1 MALSR
6 RKLLTSAAAVGAL
19 SASGAVF
26 APAIAQAR
34 PVRIG
39 ILAPR
44 SGIAAAPGENGIRAT
59 QWAAERF
66 NAQGGIAGRK
76 IELVIEEESSPK
88 DTIERF
94 SKLVQQE
101 KVDCV
106 QGIIS
111 TGAGLALG
119 PVVEE
124 ARALTIYWD
133 GTTQDGVDEKIPN
146 PRYLFRSTD
155 NECEAI
161 MASLL
166 AIKHWKGQFV
176 TVAGINPDYSYG
188 RNNMAA
194 FIALLKRF
202 NIDHKVVT
210 EQWPKVGTMD
220 LTSHVAALKAAKP
233 DLIFSSLLFA
243 DLPVFMKQAHAAEL
257 TKGTKLVFPAA
268 GWQHTLMKKEF
279 TPEGML
285 FGHNTLYF
293 ANPNA
298 SPLAKEFVAWYERTH
313 KDYPELGGR
322 SRLFRHRVL
331 QGGGGEGGDREGRQL
346 AVAGRRHRRDG
357 RAVGRKPRRQGLL
370 AQGPHRRPDLRPG
383 LHHPQ
388 QQVRLRDARHVSRR
402 CSRPTCRSRRARIS
416 GSGSR
421 PRSSR
426 SDRIGRCPHSPISCS
441 AACFTPPSCFW
452 SPPGC
457 SSCSACRRSSI
468 SPAARSMRSAP
479 ISALRFV
486 GYARGRRPVA
496 LADAAGIASSPGC
509 CSASSARRSS
519 ACCAASTIG
528 TKAFSS
534 FSPSPCC

>member
-1 MALSR
+1 MTVSR
-6 RKLLTSAAAVGAL
+6 RTLLKSAAALGAR
-19 SASGAVF
+19 SVAGEIP
-26 APAIAQAR
+26 APAIAQNK

-59 QWAAERF
+59 QWAVERF
-66 NAQGGIAGRK
+66 NAAGGIGGRQ
-76 IELVIEEESSPK
+76 IEVVLDEESSPK

-111 TGAGLALG
+111 TGVGLALG

-161 MASLL
+161 MSSLL
-166 AIKHWKGQFV
+166 TIKNWKGKFK

-194 FIALLKRF
+194 FVALLKRF
-202 NIDHKVVT
+202 NIEHTVVT
-210 EQWPKVGTMD
+210 EQWPKVGTME

-243 DLPVFMKQAHAAEL
+243 DLPVFMKQADAAEL

-293 ANPNA
+293 DNPNA
-298 SPLAKEFVAWYERTH
+298 TPMAKEFVAWYFDKQR
-313 KDYPELGGR
+313 DYPNWEADRAYFAIASYKAAVEAAAKAKGTAWPSNDDVIDSMVGLSVESLGGKGSWR
-322 SRLFRHRVL
+322 KDHIADQTFV
-331 QGGGGEGGDREGRQL
+331 QGFSTHNNKYDFVTL
-346 AVAGRRHRRDG
+346 D
-357 RAVGRKPRRQGLL
+357 P
-370 AQGPHRRPDLRPG
+370 
-383 LHHPQ
+383 
-388 QQVRLRDARHVSRR
+388 
-402 CSRPTCRSRRARIS
+402 ARIETMY
-416 GSGSR
+416 
-421 PRSSR
+421 
-426 SDRIGRCPHSPISCS
+426 S
-441 AACFTPPSCFW
+441 ADLQK
-452 SPPGC
+452 PPG
-457 SSCSACRRSSI
+457 ANFWDWLKT
-468 SPAARSMRSAP
+468 AP
-479 ISALRFV
+479 FKV
-486 GYARGRRPVA
+486 
-496 LADAAGIASSPGC
+496 
-509 CSASSARRSS
+509 
-519 ACCAASTIG
+519 
-528 TKAFSS
+528 
-534 FSPSPCC
+534 

>member
-6 RKLLTSAAAVGAL
+6 RTLLKSAAAGSAL
-19 SASGAVF
+19 ISAGAVY
-26 APAIAQAR
+26 APAIAQNK
-34 PVRIG
+34 PIRIG

-44 SGIAAAPGENGIRAT
+44 SGIAAAPGKNGIRAA

-66 NAQGGIAGRK
+66 NAGGGIAGRK
-76 IELVIEEESSPK
+76 VELVIEEESTPK

-94 SKLVQQE
+94 SRLVQQE

-111 TGAGLALG
+111 TGVGLALG

-161 MASLL
+161 MSSLL
-166 AIKHWKGQFV
+166 TIKHWKGTFV

-194 FIALLKRF
+194 FIAMLKRF
-202 NIDHKVVT
+202 NIEHNLVT
-210 EQWPKVGTMD
+210 EQWPKVGTME

-243 DLPVFMKQAHAAEL
+243 DLPIFMKQAHAAEL
-257 TKGTKLVFPAA
+257 TRSTKLVFPAA

-298 SPLAKEFVAWYERTH
+298 SPLAKEFVAWYEQTY
-313 KDYPELGGR
+313 KDYPEWEADRAYFAIASYKAAVEAAAKAKNASWPSQDDVIEALVGLSVESLGGKSSWR
-322 SRLFRHRVL
+322 KDHIAEQTFVQGFTTHNNRYDFVTLGTFETMFSTDL
-331 QGGGGEGGDREGRQL
+331 Q
-346 AVAGRRHRRDG
+346 
-357 RAVGRKPRRQGLL
+357 K
-370 AQGPHRRPDLRPG
+370 
-383 LHHPQ
+383 
-388 QQVRLRDARHVSRR
+388 
-402 CSRPTCRSRRARIS
+402 
-416 GSGSR
+416 
-421 PRSSR
+421 
-426 SDRIGRCPHSPISCS
+426 
-441 AACFTPPSCFW
+441 
-452 SPPGC
+452 PPG
-457 SSCSACRRSSI
+457 ANFWEWI
-468 SPAARSMRSAP
+468 KTAQ
-479 ISALRFV
+479 FKV
-486 GYARGRRPVA
+486 
-496 LADAAGIASSPGC
+496 
-509 CSASSARRSS
+509 
-519 ACCAASTIG
+519 
-528 TKAFSS
+528 
-534 FSPSPCC
+534 

>member
-1 MALSR
+1 GPSKANNSRHNKSTREEAMAVSR
-6 RKLLTSAAAVGAL
+6 RTLLKSAAAA
-19 SASGAVF
+19 SAISIAGVK
-26 APAIAQAR
+26 APALAQNK

-59 QWAAERF
+59 QWAVARF
-66 NAQGGIAGRK
+66 NANDGIAGRK

-94 SKLVQQE
+94 SQLVQQE

-111 TGAGLALG
+111 TGIALALG

-133 GTTQDGVDEKIPN
+133 GTTQDGVDEKLPS

-155 NECEAI
+155 NECEAV
-161 MASLL
+161 MSSLL
-166 AIKHWKGQFV
+166 TIKHWKGKFV

-194 FIALLKRF
+194 FVAILKRF
-202 NIDHKVVT
+202 NIEHKVVT

-243 DLPVFMKQAHAAEL
+243 DLPVFMKQAHAAGL

-268 GWQHTLMKKEF
+268 GFQHTLMKKEF

-293 ANPNA
+293 AHPNA
-298 SPLAKEFVAWYERTH
+298 TALQKEFVAWYADKH
-313 KDYPELGGR
+313 KDYPNWEADRAYFALASYKAAVEKAAAAKGGSWPSTDDSIAAMDGLSVDSLGGR
-322 SRLFRHRVL
+322 GSW
-331 QGGGGEGGDREGRQL
+331 
-346 AVAGRRHRRDG
+346 
-357 RAVGRKPRRQGLL
+357 RKDHIAEQTFTQGLTTHKN
-370 AQGPHRRPDLRPG
+370 QYD
-383 LHHPQ
+383 
-388 QQVRLRDARHVSRR
+388 
-402 CSRPTCRSRRARIS
+402 
-416 GSGSR
+416 
-421 PRSSR
+421 
-426 SDRIGRCPHSPISCS
+426 
-441 AACFTPPSCFW
+441 
-452 SPPGC
+452 
-457 SSCSACRRSSI
+457 
-468 SPAARSMRSAP
+468 
-479 ISALRFV
+479 FV
-486 GYARGRRPVA
+486 
-496 LADAAGIASSPGC
+496 
-509 CSASSARRSS
+509 
-519 ACCAASTIG
+519 
-528 TKAFSS
+528 
-534 FSPSPCC
+534 